1 MVINKEIEMEL
12 RIGDTIS
19 WVSAAGDL
27 VGKISNVYIAL
38 SAADKM
44 TPWIT
49 VSGVTFCASDAYLKM
64 LKVTKVT
71 EPEMKTVTNYMT
83 GEKVEIPAD
92 TQWCCNLPSET
103 YWSM

>member
-1 MVINKEIEMEL
+1 MEL

-19 WVSAAGDL
+19 WVSAAGTL
-27 VGKISNVYIAL
+27 VGKISNVFLAL

-71 EPEMKTVTNYMT
+71 EPEMKTVTSYMT
-83 GEKVEIPAD
+83 GKKVEIPAD
-92 TQWCCNLPSET
+92 TPWCCNPASET

>member
-71 EPEMKTVTNYMT
+71 EPEMKTVTSYMT

-92 TQWCCNLPSET
+92 TPWCCNPASET